1 MAKTP
6 NFGQFKETGSF
17 GIKRTEQ
24 LKNAGMTQDQFNT
37 DFGLNKDSSASKIQ
51 DALRIVRKRGA
62 NIDNPRADGFT
73 LNDPG
78 QQTAGGNATDLAGQ
92 ISNAATSFGIGT
104 QAGYLPQIQQNI
116 GGTGSLRDQLSA
128 ASMGMQQAALN
139 PNAQFQQ
146 QQSFLQ
152 PRADQRIS
160 DVQNYYG
167 AGSAQAL
174 DLGKQLANTVTNF
187 DELGVSG
194 TSEGQ
199 ALGKVVSDYGQQRAN
214 ALLAAAEANR
224 GEALDERSR
233 IAAANQS
240 LAGTNLQ
247 GSLESQNLVN
257 QLFGLGSGIGQNI
270 ATQGLQAGELGL
282 KGEEL
287 DLAAR
292 NQEMDRQ
299 LAEKTMQTNL
309 IQQFIGNK
317 ANYTQA
323 QRNKQMEDMLFP
335 LLYGYAR

>member
-1 MAKTP
+1 MANPP
-6 NFGQFKETGSF
+6 NYSNFKQTGTFGN
-17 GIKRTEQ
+17 KRTEQ
-24 LKNAGMTQDQFNT
+24 LNNAGLTQDQFKT
-37 DFGLNKDSSASKIQ
+37 EFGLNKNSSSGKIQ
-51 DALRIVRKRGA
+51 DALGIVRKRA
-62 NIDNPRADGFT
+62 NNIDNPRQDGFT

-78 QQTAGGNATDLAGQ
+78 QSAGQGATDLAGQ
-92 ISNAATSFGIGT
+92 VAGAATSFGIGA

-116 GGTGSLRDQLSA
+116 GGSSSLRDQLSA

-160 DVQNYYG
+160 DVQDYYG
-167 AGSAQAL
+167 ANSAQAL
-174 DLGKQLANTVTNF
+174 DLGKQLAGTVTNF

-214 ALLAAAEANR
+214 ALLAAGEANR

-233 IAAANQS
+233 IAEANQS

-247 GSLESQNLVN
+247 GSLESQNLIN
-257 QLFGLGSGIGQNI
+257 QLFGVGSGIGQNI

-317 ANYTQA
+317 QNYTQT

>member
-1 MAKTP
+1 MANPP
-6 NFGQFKETGSF
+6 NYSNFKQTGTFGN
-17 GIKRTEQ
+17 KRTEQ
-24 LKNAGMTQDQFNT
+24 LKNAGLTQDQFKT
-37 DFGLNKDSSASKIQ
+37 EFGLNKNSSSGKIK
-51 DALRIVRKRGA
+51 DAFGIVRERA
-62 NIDNPRADGFT
+62 NNIDNPRQDGFT

-78 QQTAGGNATDLAGQ
+78 QSAGQGATDLAGQ
-92 ISNAATSFGIGT
+92 VADAATSFGIGA

-116 GGTGSLRDQLSA
+116 GGSSSLRDQLSA

-167 AGSAQAL
+167 ANSAQAL
-174 DLGKQLANTVTNF
+174 DLGKQLAGTVTNF

-214 ALLAAAEANR
+214 ALLAAGEANR

-233 IAAANQS
+233 IAEVNQS

-247 GSLESQNLVN
+247 GSLESQNLIN
-257 QLFGLGSGIGQNI
+257 QLFGVGSGIGQNI

-317 ANYTQA
+317 QNYGQA
-323 QRNKQMEDMLFP
+323 RRNKQFEDMLFP